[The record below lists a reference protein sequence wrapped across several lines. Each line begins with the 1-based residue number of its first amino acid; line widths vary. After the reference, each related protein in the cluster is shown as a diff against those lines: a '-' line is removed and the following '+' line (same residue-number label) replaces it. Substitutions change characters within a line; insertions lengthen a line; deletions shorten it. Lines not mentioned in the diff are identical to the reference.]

1 LLLGEPPQT
10 LPFLGARLLAMV
22 YREVAPKVGG
32 DAAADAIP
40 ADVDTGTL
48 IRIPPRSLLD
58 YLHMFSHPPLAR
70 FYHCLRDSYITGI
83 VGVCGL
89 YLIKSA
95 LFGRTTNRQKPW
107 SPLYR
112 LTVSLPFRWWS

>member
-1 LLLGEPPQT
+1 
-10 LPFLGARLLAMV
+10 LGAFAGRGAAANSAVFVSTATHEV

-40 ADVDTGTL
+40 AAVDTGTL

-70 FYHCLRDSYITGI
+70 FYHCLRDR
-83 VGVCGL
+83 
-89 YLIKSA
+89 YLSK
-95 LFGRTTNRQKPW
+95 FGGRVRF
-107 SPLYR
+107 
-112 LTVSLPFRWWS
+112 VFD